1 MKDKEF
7 KQAYSDWD
15 AVFRTWI
22 RNAVKW
28 ETATMKQFQQTTRKP
43 KELPDGMEWQLDEH
57 GNKIGIIKKA
67 S

>member
-1 MKDKEF
+1 MDQKRGEMG
-7 KQAYSDWD
+7 
-15 AVFRTWI
+15 
-22 RNAVKW
+22 
-28 ETATMKQFQQTTRKP
+28 TMKQFHQTPRKP